1 MYEGMRERNRSCP
14 AVSHNCNRTVL
25 SSRYMVFDKKSMPMV
40 ALEYYED
47 MFRGEMIFKVP
58 DSSYQSYRT

>member
-1 MYEGMRERNRSCP
+1 MYDGMSERKRSCP

-40 ALEYYED
+40 AYEYHGD
-47 MFRGEMIFKVP
+47 MFRIDDLRVP
-58 DSSYQSYRT
+58 DSSYQSYHT